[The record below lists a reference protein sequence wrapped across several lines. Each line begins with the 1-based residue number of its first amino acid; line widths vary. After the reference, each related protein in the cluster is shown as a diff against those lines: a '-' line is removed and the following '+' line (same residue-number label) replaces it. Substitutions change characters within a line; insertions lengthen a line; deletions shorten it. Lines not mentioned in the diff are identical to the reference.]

1 MNRKKLAFLVFVGL
15 FITLGMV
22 AAGGTMG
29 EAADQAD
36 PSLFVIDGETQVQA
50 AMTAEIMEPYPTVA
64 QEESWRWYTY
74 DEYAEHVKL
83 VEYAKGGGREI
94 DQGERPILQSMYSIL
109 ITSAL
114 MGAERDPAKLR
125 QTLTDIQNGIRISR
139 PKLILVATP
148 GKWTGQN
155 LTGWVN
161 WYCYGYTFKDAA
173 GHEVD
178 LGLFETRDEL
188 FAALR
193 QYYDKEVAAGS
204 MTQAD
209 ADGLYGKVAHHVR
222 HIDEVPLKEKLV
234 SYKNLYAKEL
244 YNPFYF
250 GD

>member
-1 MNRKKLAFLVFVGL
+1 MTALVVGVGMGCGWAL
-15 FITLGMV
+15 DVSSTPVDGIVISIASTESIIINDDNTGQKDGWEGKTITVTANSGATTV
-22 AAGGTMG
+22 TVGGTSSYGGDIAFRNMNLTG
-29 EAADQAD
+29 TD
-36 PSLFVIDGETQVQA
+36 TN
-50 AMTAEIMEPYPTVA
+50 TA
-64 QEESWRWYTY
+64 
-74 DEYAEHVKL
+74 
-83 VEYAKGGGREI
+83 
-94 DQGERPILQSMYSIL
+94 
-109 ITSAL
+109 
-114 MGAERDPAKLR
+114 
-125 QTLTDIQNGIRISR
+125 TLDIQNGIRISR

-193 QYYDKEVAAGS
+193 QYYDKEIAAGA
-204 MTQAD
+204 MKKAE
-209 ADGLYGKVAHHVR
+209 ADGLYNKVAHNVR
-222 HIDEVPLKEKLV
+222 LIDEVPLKEKLV